1 MYHPHMLAFVTQAV
15 DSAGRYTGGGLP
27 KGGVMIVVLVL
38 LYLLPS
44 MLAWSRRSS
53 RRWKVTLINVLLGW
67 TVIGWIASMVMTFM
81 WEAPP
86 NGEVDTPHHRS

>member
-1 MYHPHMLAFVTQAV
+1 MYHPHMLAVVTQAV

-38 LYLLPS
+38 LYVLPT

-53 RRWKVTLINVLLGW
+53 RRWKVTAVNVLLGW
-67 TVIGWIASMVMTFM
+67 TLIGWVAAMVMTFAY
-81 WEAPP
+81 EAPP
-86 NGEVDTPHHRS
+86 EGETDTPHLPS